1 MRDHEAI
8 RQSIAAYA
16 LDALDSD
23 ERAAIEHELVA
34 HLPGC
39 QECAAMLRDFREVGS
54 ELALAAAPRAVSAE
68 SERRLFAAIRSDQ
81 AALARPARRRGFIVR
96 ITAVAA
102 VVALAAS
109 LSLNGVLVSRS
120 HRSDA
125 SAARLAAAVSVLG
138 DPRAQ
143 NVALRG
149 RRGSLL
155 LVYGPGARAVLIGR
169 QVPAP
174 PRGRVFE
181 LWLLRGGRTLA
192 VRTFSPSDGRVVLPL
207 ELDVSTAK
215 GVAVTIE
222 MGFVRAPTT
231 APVYAGS
238 LEA

>member
-16 LDALDSD
+16 LDALDPD
-23 ERAAIEHELVA
+23 ERAAIEHDLVA

-39 QECAAMLRDFREVGS
+39 EECSALLRDFREVAS
-54 ELALAAAPRAVSAE
+54 ELALGASPRAVSPE
-68 SERRLFAAIRSDQ
+68 SERRLFAAVRSDH
-81 AALARPARRRGFIVR
+81 AALARPGRRRGFLMR
-96 ITAVAA
+96 IAAVAA
-102 VVALAAS
+102 VLALGAS
-109 LSLNGVLVSRS
+109 LSLNGVLASRS

-138 DPRAQ
+138 NPRAK

-149 RRGSLL
+149 RQGSLL

-169 QVPAP
+169 QMPAP

-181 LWLLRGGRTLA
+181 LWLLRGGETLP
-192 VRTFSPSDGRVVLPL
+192 VGTFSPTGGRLVLPL
-207 ELDVSTAK
+207 NINVSTAR

-222 MGFVRAPTT
+222 SRFVRAPTT